1 MKKNSAMRLLLAD
14 DQASVRNALRLLLE
28 HEPNLTIVAEAA
40 DVTGLLQIAA
50 QHPADVLLLD
60 WELPGLPTRHL
71 LRLLREEWPAL
82 QIVAMSSRP
91 EAGLRATEAGVAAFL
106 SKGAPPETV
115 LATLSQLPLPCLAWP
130 TDQRKDSPV
139 DQLQN

>member
-91 EAGLRATEAGVAAFL
+91 EAGLHARQAGVAAFL
-106 SKGAPPETV
+106 SKGAPPEAV
-115 LATLSQLPLPCLAWP
+115 LATLATLCLPKP
-130 TDQRKDSPV
+130 TWSNGQQQDSPI
-139 DQLQN
+139 DQM